1 MGPIMFLLA
10 ALSAGLSL
18 WAEAPAAIPSTT
30 APPATFEE
38 KQKVKM
44 KCEKIVMIGS
54 RMPKRVCRT
63 PEQIKQSEQ
72 DAKDMTA
79 EFQKINPEQL
89 SK

>member
-1 MGPIMFLLA
+1 MLLLT
-10 ALSAGLSL
+10 ALSASLSL
-18 WAEAPAAIPSTT
+18 WAEAPAAVPSTT
-30 APPATFEE
+30 AAPSTFED

-44 KCEKIVMIGS
+44 KCEKIVLIGS

-72 DAKDMTA
+72 DARDMTV
-79 EFQKINPEQL
+79 EFQKINPEQI